1 MMALSTGGAAGTTT
15 GIELQASTGQALGT
29 AGYRNYVLLALTFV
43 YTMNF
48 IDRILIGV
56 VAQPIIEE
64 FKLADWQFGLLTGFG
79 FALTYAIAGVAI
91 ARYAER
97 ANRVKIIATSIIIWS
112 VMTALCGVAGSFFT
126 LFLFRFGVGIG
137 EAGCTPPANS
147 IIADYFPPRSR
158 ARALAIYSMGVTLG
172 SVLANVF
179 GGPIAQAF
187 SWREAFWVLG
197 IPGIIVGIIIYFSI
211 KEPPRGYSD
220 PVGTPRA
227 SATGLGDT
235 LKALGGKRTYWLNV
249 IAATLIAFVGY
260 GISNFQGP
268 FFQRIHGLSV
278 GEVALQVSVPLSLA
292 AAAGTL
298 FLGFLVER
306 ISHKYPSSIAWLTG
320 FFLLAATPLYWIG
333 FSSDSVSTARLFIGL
348 AAFLHY
354 GYLGAQYTI
363 CQGVVDARSRATA
376 IAIMLL
382 IINIFGYGFGPLTIG
397 YLSDVFAVQHL
408 AGSGITPDM
417 CKGADAQLL
426 QSIGA
431 AKLAI
436 CHHATAE
443 GLRAAIK
450 AVSLVFVAG
459 GIVYLLASRTM
470 DKDMVARMS

>member
-1 MMALSTGGAAGTTT
+1 MMTAATGAEPH
-15 GIELQASTGQALGT
+15 ISTGQAFGT

-79 FALTYAIAGVAI
+79 FALTYAIAGIAI

-97 ANRVKIIATSIIIWS
+97 ANRVKIIAASIIVWS
-112 VMTALCGVAGSFFT
+112 AMTALCGMAGSFLT
-126 LFLFRFGVGIG
+126 LLIFRVGVGVG

-158 ARALAIYSMGVTLG
+158 ARALATYAMGVTVG
-172 SVLANVF
+172 SLLANIF
-179 GGPIAQAF
+179 GGPIAEAF
-187 SWREAFWVLG
+187 SWREAFLVLG
-197 IPGIIVGIIIYFSI
+197 IPGILVGVVIFFSI

-220 PVGTPRA
+220 PVGTPRPQ
-227 SATGLGDT
+227 ATSIGET
-235 LKALGGKRTYWLNV
+235 LKMLSGKRTYWLNV

-260 GISNFQGP
+260 GITNFQGP
-268 FFQRIHGLSV
+268 FFQRVHGLSV

-292 AAAGTL
+292 AATGTL
-298 FLGFLVER
+298 FLGFMIER
-306 ISHKYPSSIAWLTG
+306 ISNTYPSSIAWLTG
-320 FFLLAATPLYWIG
+320 CFLLAALPLYWIG
-333 FSSDSVSTARLFIGL
+333 FSSNNLDTARIFIGL

-382 IINIFGYGFGPLTIG
+382 ILNIFGYGLGPLTVG
-397 YLSDVFAVQHL
+397 YLSDVFAGSHL
-408 AGSGITPDM
+408 TGTGIALAL
-417 CKGADAQLL
+417 CKGTDPQVL
-426 QSIGA
+426 QAIGE
-431 AKLAI
+431 AKFAI
-436 CHHATAE
+436 CHEATSE
-443 GLRAAIK
+443 GLRSAIK
-450 AVSLVFVAG
+450 AVAIVFAAG
-459 GIVYLLASRTM
+459 GFFYLWTSRTM
-470 DKDMVARMS
+470 DKDMVARMN

>member
-1 MMALSTGGAAGTTT
+1 MASASPPVSTA
-15 GIELQASTGQALGT
+15 TGQAFGSS
-29 AGYRNYVLLALTFV
+29 AYRNYVLIALTLV
-43 YTMNF
+43 YTLNF

-97 ANRVKIIATSIIIWS
+97 ANRVKIIAASIIIWS
-112 VMTALCGVAGSFFT
+112 VMTALCGVAGSFLT

-187 SWREAFWVLG
+187 SWREAFWILG
-197 IPGIIVGIIIYFSI
+197 IPGIAVGIIVYFSV

-220 PVGTPRA
+220 VAGTPIVAA
-227 SATGLGDT
+227 SSMSDT
-235 LKALGGKRTYWLNV
+235 LKALAGKRTYWLNV

-260 GISNFQGP
+260 GITNFQGP
-268 FFQRIHGLSV
+268 FFQRVHGLSV
-278 GEVALQVSVPLSLA
+278 GEVAIQVSVPLSLMA
-292 AAAGTL
+292 ALGTL
-298 FLGFLVER
+298 FLGFFVER
-306 ISHKYPSSIAWLTG
+306 ISKKYPSSIAWLTG
-320 FFLLAATPLYWIG
+320 FFLIGTVPFYWIG
-333 FSSDSVSTARLFIGL
+333 FSSDNLDTARLFIGIG
-348 AAFLHY
+348 AFLHY

-382 IINIFGYGFGPLTIG
+382 IINIFGYGLGPLTIG
-397 YLSDVFAVQHL
+397 YLSDMFAGQNL
-408 AGSGITPDM
+408 AGSGIAIGL
-417 CKGADAQLL
+417 CKGTDAVLL
-426 QSIGA
+426 QTIGQ

-436 CHHATAE
+436 CHNASAE
-443 GLRAAIK
+443 GLRTAIK
-450 AVSLVFVAG
+450 TVSLVFIAG
-459 GIVYLLASRTM
+459 GIFYLWTSRTM
-470 DKDMVARMS
+470 DKDMVARMN

>member
-1 MMALSTGGAAGTTT
+1 MASSAGT
-15 GIELQASTGQALGT
+15 ESQSSTGQAFGT
-29 AGYRNYVLLALTFV
+29 AGYRSYVLLALTFV

-97 ANRVKIIATSIIIWS
+97 ANRVKIIAASIIVWS
-112 VMTALCGVAGSFFT
+112 VMTALCGVAGSFLT

-197 IPGIIVGIIIYFSI
+197 IPGIIVGIIIFVTI

-220 PVGTPRA
+220 PVGTPRVAA
-227 SATGLGDT
+227 SGMADT
-235 LKALGGKRTYWLNV
+235 LRELAGKRTYWLNV
-249 IAATLIAFVGY
+249 IAASLIAFVGY

-268 FFQRIHGLSV
+268 FFQRVHGLSV
-278 GEVALQVSVPLSLA
+278 GEVAIRVAVPLSIA
-292 AAAGTL
+292 ATAGTL
-298 FLGFLVER
+298 FLGIFVER
-306 ISHKYPSSIAWLTG
+306 ISQKFPSSIAWLTG
-320 FFLLAATPLYWIG
+320 FFLLASVPLYWIG
-333 FSSDSVSTARLFIGL
+333 FSSDSLSTARLFIGMG
-348 AAFLHY
+348 AFLHY

-382 IINIFGYGFGPLTIG
+382 IINIFGYGLGPLTIG
-397 YLSDVFAVQHL
+397 YLSDLFAGQNL
-408 AGSGITPDM
+408 TGSGVALGL
-417 CKGADAQLL
+417 CKGTDVVLL
-426 QSIGA
+426 ETIGA

-436 CHHATAE
+436 CHSATAE

-450 AVSLVFVAG
+450 AVSLIFIAG
-459 GIVYLLASRTM
+459 GLFYLWTSRTM
-470 DKDMVARMS
+470 DKDMVARMN

>member
-1 MMALSTGGAAGTTT
+1 MTVLTGSEPP
-15 GIELQASTGQALGT
+15 ISTGQAFGT

-79 FALTYAIAGVAI
+79 FALTYAIAGIAI

-97 ANRVKIIATSIIIWS
+97 ANRVKIIAASIIVWS
-112 VMTALCGVAGSFFT
+112 AMTALCGVAGSFLT
-126 LFLFRFGVGIG
+126 LLIFRVGVGVG

-158 ARALAIYSMGVTLG
+158 ARALAIYSMGVTVG

-179 GGPIAQAF
+179 GGPIAEAF

-197 IPGIIVGIIIYFSI
+197 IPGILVGVIIYFSI

-220 PVGTPRA
+220 PIGTPRSQA
-227 SATGLGDT
+227 MSISETMKVLA
-235 LKALGGKRTYWLNV
+235 GKWTYWLNV

-260 GISNFQGP
+260 GITNFQGP
-268 FFQRIHGLSV
+268 FFQRVHGLSV
-278 GEVALQVSVPLSLA
+278 GETALQVSVPLSIA
-292 AAAGTL
+292 AASGTL
-298 FLGFLVER
+298 FLGFMVER
-306 ISHKYPSSIAWLTG
+306 ISHKYPSSIAWATG
-320 FFLLAATPLYWIG
+320 CFLLAALPLYWIG
-333 FSSDSVSTARLFIGL
+333 FSSDNLNTARLFIGM

-382 IINIFGYGFGPLTIG
+382 LINIFGYGLGPLTVG
-397 YLSDVFAVQHL
+397 YLSDVFAAGHL
-408 AGSGITPDM
+408 TGSGIDLSL
-417 CKGADAQLL
+417 CKGTDAQLL
-426 QSIGA
+426 QTIGA
-431 AKLAI
+431 AKLEI
-436 CHHATAE
+436 CHEATAE
-443 GLRAAIK
+443 GLRTAIK
-450 AVSLVFVAG
+450 SVALVFVAG
-459 GIVYLLASRTM
+459 GLFYLWTSRTM
-470 DKDMVARMS
+470 DKDMVARMN

>member
-1 MMALSTGGAAGTTT
+1 MTAATGV
-15 GIELQASTGQALGT
+15 ELQSSTGQAFGT

-97 ANRVKIIATSIIIWS
+97 TNRVKIIAVSIIVWS
-112 VMTALCGVAGSFFT
+112 AMTALCGVAGSFLT
-126 LFLFRFGVGIG
+126 LLIFRVGVGIG

-187 SWREAFWVLG
+187 SWREAFWILG
-197 IPGIIVGIIIYFSI
+197 IPGIIVGIIVYYSI

-220 PVGTPRA
+220 PVGTPRVAA
-227 SATGLGDT
+227 SGLGDT
-235 LKALGGKRTYWLNV
+235 LKLLMGKRTYWLNV

-268 FFQRIHGLSV
+268 FFQRVHGLSV
-278 GEVALQVSVPLSLA
+278 GEVALRVSVPLSLA

-298 FLGFLVER
+298 FLGFFVER
-306 ISHKYPSSIAWLTG
+306 ISHKFPSSIAWLTG
-320 FFLLAATPLYWIG
+320 FFLLSAVPFYWIG
-333 FSSDSVSTARLFIGL
+333 FSSDNLSTARLFIGIG
-348 AAFLHY
+348 AFLHY

-382 IINIFGYGFGPLTIG
+382 IINIFGYGLGPLTIG
-397 YLSDVFAVQHL
+397 YLSDLFAGQNL
-408 AGSGITPDM
+408 AGSGIAIGL
-417 CKGADAQLL
+417 CKGTDAVLL
-426 QSIGA
+426 QTLGE

-436 CHHATAE
+436 CHSATAQ
-443 GLRAAIK
+443 GLRDAIK
-450 AVSLVFVAG
+450 AVTLVFVAG
-459 GIVYLLASRTM
+459 GIFYLWTSRTM
-470 DKDMVARMS
+470 DKDMVARMN